1 MKKNKGRKPVG
12 NSGLYGRVT
21 KKQMGGAAK
30 PVGMSG
36 PGFLAGEI
44 PPDGSGKKDL
54 RSIFDFEPSEEDL
67 KRNRAKEN
75 YYKDRARNEGPIMR
89 TNDFQDEDMN
99 GVDDRDESSR
109 GKKRRSGRGGNVPEY
124 VKTGPGRGPRSPS
137 RDQLQRIQEMLAG
150 KADRGGRNPGTRMPR
165 LPGADRG
172 TPPSRGRGIGKIV
185 DRLKDQA
192 RRRTESPYEPKMPGG
207 GRLRPPVMGPDPDIG
222 KMMPRRFEGLGAT
235 LVDALGIKSKGMG
248 DKSRR
253 EPPRPRTTGGRRGR
267 GRRK

>member
-1 MKKNKGRKPVG
+1 MKKNNG

-44 PPDGSGKKDL
+44 PPDGSGSGIAMSQAAREAMKK
-54 RSIFDFEPSEEDL
+54 RREAEE
-67 KRNRAKEN
+67 A
-75 YYKDRARNEGPIMR
+75 ARRRGPKMPPMR

-109 GKKRRSGRGGNVPEY
+109 GKKRPSGRGGNSRGT
-124 VKTGPGRGPRSPS
+124 VKTGPGRGPRGPS

-150 KADRGGRNPGTRMPR
+150 KADRGGRGPRIPR
-165 LPGADRG
+165 L
-172 TPPSRGRGIGKIV
+172 
-185 DRLKDQA
+185 
-192 RRRTESPYEPKMPGG
+192 PGG
-207 GRLRPPVMGPDPDIG
+207 GRLRPPEMGPNPDAERMG
-222 KMMPRRFEGLGAT
+222 PRRFEGMGASII
-235 LVDALGIKSKGMG
+235 DALGIKSGKMG
-248 DKSRR
+248 DKSRK

>member
-1 MKKNKGRKPVG
+1 MKKNNG

-67 KRNRAKEN
+67 KRNRAKKN
-75 YYKDRARNEGPIMR
+75 YYEGRARNEGPIMR
-89 TNDFQDEDMN
+89 TNDFQDKDMN

-109 GKKRRSGRGGNVPEY
+109 GKKRPSGT
-124 VKTGPGRGPRSPS
+124 VKTGPGRGPRGPS
-137 RDQLQRIQEMLAG
+137 RDQLQRIQEMIAG

-172 TPPSRGRGIGKIV
+172 RPPSGDMDKFRDFIKNANAEGGK
-185 DRLKDQA
+185 DMPRL
-192 RRRTESPYEPKMPGG
+192 PGG
-207 GRLRPPVMGPDPDIG
+207 GRLRPPEMGPNPDAERMG
-222 KMMPRRFEGLGAT
+222 PRRFEGMGASIIE
-235 LVDALGIKSKGMG
+235 ALGIKSGKMG
-248 DKSRR
+248 DKSRK

-267 GRRK
+267 GRRD

>member
-1 MKKNKGRKPVG
+1 MKKNKG

-44 PPDGSGKKDL
+44 PPDGSGSGIAMSQAAREAMKK
-54 RSIFDFEPSEEDL
+54 RREAEE
-67 KRNRAKEN
+67 A
-75 YYKDRARNEGPIMR
+75 ARRRGPKMPPMR

-109 GKKRRSGRGGNVPEY
+109 GKKRPSGT
-124 VKTGPGRGPRSPS
+124 VKTGPGRGPRGPS

-150 KADRGGRNPGTRMPR
+150 KADRGGRNPGTFMPR
-165 LPGADRG
+165 LPG
-172 TPPSRGRGIGKIV
+172 
-185 DRLKDQA
+185 
-192 RRRTESPYEPKMPGG
+192 GG
-207 GRLRPPVMGPDPDIG
+207 MLRPPEMGPNPDAERMG
-222 KMMPRRFEGLGAT
+222 PRRFEGMGASIIE
-235 LVDALGIKSKGMG
+235 ALGIKSGKMG
-248 DKSRR
+248 DKSRK

-267 GRRK
+267 GRRD

>member
-1 MKKNKGRKPVG
+1 MMKKNNGRKPVG

-21 KKQMGGAAK
+21 RKQMGGAAK

-44 PPDGSGKKDL
+44 PPDGSGSGIAMSQAAREAMEK
-54 RSIFDFEPSEEDL
+54 RREAEE
-67 KRNRAKEN
+67 A
-75 YYKDRARNEGPIMR
+75 ARRRGPKMPPIR

-109 GKKRRSGRGGNVPEY
+109 GKKRRSGRDGNVRDH

-150 KADRGGRNPGTRMPR
+150 KADRGGR
-165 LPGADRG
+165 
-172 TPPSRGRGIGKIV
+172 GRGNIF

-192 RRRTESPYEPKMPGG
+192 RRRTESPYDPKMPGG

-222 KMMPRRFEGLGAT
+222 RMMPRRFEGLGAT

>member
-1 MKKNKGRKPVG
+1 MMKKNNGRKPVG

-21 KKQMGGAAK
+21 RKQMGGAAK

-67 KRNRAKEN
+67 KRNRAKKN
-75 YYKDRARNEGPIMR
+75 YYESLARNEGPIMR
-89 TNDFQDEDMN
+89 TNDFQDKDMN

-109 GKKRRSGRGGNVPEY
+109 GKKRPPGRGGNSRGT
-124 VKTGPGRGPRSPS
+124 VKTGPGRGPRGPS

-150 KADRGGRNPGTRMPR
+150 KADRGGRNPGTFMPR
-165 LPGADRG
+165 L
-172 TPPSRGRGIGKIV
+172 
-185 DRLKDQA
+185 
-192 RRRTESPYEPKMPGG
+192 PGG
-207 GRLRPPVMGPDPDIG
+207 GRLRPPEMGPNPDAERMG
-222 KMMPRRFEGLGAT
+222 PRRFEGMGASII
-235 LVDALGIKSKGMG
+235 DALGIKSGKMG
-248 DKSRR
+248 DKSRK

>member
-1 MKKNKGRKPVG
+1 MKKNNG

-44 PPDGSGKKDL
+44 PPDRSGKKDL

-67 KRNRAKEN
+67 KRNRAKKN
-75 YYKDRARNEGPIMR
+75 YYESLARNEGPIMR
-89 TNDFQDEDMN
+89 TNDFQDKDMN

-109 GKKRRSGRGGNVPEY
+109 GKKRPPGRGGNSRGT
-124 VKTGPGRGPRSPS
+124 VKTGPGRGPRGPS

-150 KADRGGRNPGTRMPR
+150 KADRGGRNPGTFMPR
-165 LPGADRG
+165 L
-172 TPPSRGRGIGKIV
+172 
-185 DRLKDQA
+185 
-192 RRRTESPYEPKMPGG
+192 PGG
-207 GRLRPPVMGPDPDIG
+207 GRLRPPEMGPNPDAERMG
-222 KMMPRRFEGLGAT
+222 PRRFEGMGASII
-235 LVDALGIKSKGMG
+235 DALGIKSGKMG
-248 DKSRR
+248 DKSRK

>member
-1 MKKNKGRKPVG
+1 MKKNNG

-44 PPDGSGKKDL
+44 PPDRSGSGIAMSQAAREAMKK
-54 RSIFDFEPSEEDL
+54 RREAEE
-67 KRNRAKEN
+67 A
-75 YYKDRARNEGPIMR
+75 ARRRGPKMPPMR

-109 GKKRRSGRGGNVPEY
+109 GKKRPSGT
-124 VKTGPGRGPRSPS
+124 VKTGPGRGPRGPS

-150 KADRGGRNPGTRMPR
+150 KADRGGRNPGTFMPR
-165 LPGADRG
+165 L
-172 TPPSRGRGIGKIV
+172 
-185 DRLKDQA
+185 
-192 RRRTESPYEPKMPGG
+192 PGG
-207 GRLRPPVMGPDPDIG
+207 GRLRPPEMGPNPDAERMG
-222 KMMPRRFEGLGAT
+222 PRRFEGMGASII
-235 LVDALGIKSKGMG
+235 DALGIKSGKMG
-248 DKSRR
+248 DKSRK
-253 EPPRPRTTGGRRGR
+253 EQPRPRTTGGRRGR

>member
-1 MKKNKGRKPVG
+1 MPKRTKRILTMKKNKG

-44 PPDGSGKKDL
+44 PPDGSIIRPDGKIMTAGG
-54 RSIFDFEPSEEDL
+54 SGIAMSEAAREAMK
-67 KRNRAKEN
+67 KRREAEEA
-75 YYKDRARNEGPIMR
+75 ARRRGPKMPPMR

-109 GKKRRSGRGGNVPEY
+109 GKKRPSGT
-124 VKTGPGRGPRSPS
+124 VKTGPGRGPRGPS

-150 KADRGGRNPGTRMPR
+150 KADRGGRNPGTFMPR
-165 LPGADRG
+165 LPG
-172 TPPSRGRGIGKIV
+172 
-185 DRLKDQA
+185 
-192 RRRTESPYEPKMPGG
+192 GG
-207 GRLRPPVMGPDPDIG
+207 MLRPPEMGPNPDAERMG
-222 KMMPRRFEGLGAT
+222 PRRFEGMGASIIE
-235 LVDALGIKSKGMG
+235 ALGIKSGKMG
-248 DKSRR
+248 DKSRK

-267 GRRK
+267 GRRD

>member
-1 MKKNKGRKPVG
+1 MKKNNG

-44 PPDGSGKKDL
+44 PPDRSGSGIAMSQAAREAMKK
-54 RSIFDFEPSEEDL
+54 RREAEE
-67 KRNRAKEN
+67 A
-75 YYKDRARNEGPIMR
+75 ARRRGPKMPPMR
-89 TNDFQDEDMN
+89 TNDFQDKDMN

-109 GKKRRSGRGGNVPEY
+109 GKKRPSGT
-124 VKTGPGRGPRSPS
+124 VKTGPGRGPRGPS

-150 KADRGGRNPGTRMPR
+150 KADRGGRNPGTFMPR
-165 LPGADRG
+165 L
-172 TPPSRGRGIGKIV
+172 
-185 DRLKDQA
+185 
-192 RRRTESPYEPKMPGG
+192 PGG
-207 GRLRPPVMGPDPDIG
+207 GRLRPPEMGPNPDAERMG
-222 KMMPRRFEGLGAT
+222 PRRFEGMGASII
-235 LVDALGIKSKGMG
+235 DALGIKSGKMG
-248 DKSRR
+248 DKSRK

>member
-1 MKKNKGRKPVG
+1 MKKNNG

-44 PPDGSGKKDL
+44 PPDGSGSGIAMSQAAREAMKK
-54 RSIFDFEPSEEDL
+54 RREAEE
-67 KRNRAKEN
+67 A
-75 YYKDRARNEGPIMR
+75 ARRRGPKMPPMR

-109 GKKRRSGRGGNVPEY
+109 GKKRPSGRGGNSRGT
-124 VKTGPGRGPRSPS
+124 VKTGPGRGPRGPS

-150 KADRGGRNPGTRMPR
+150 KADRGGRNPGTFMPR
-165 LPGADRG
+165 L
-172 TPPSRGRGIGKIV
+172 
-185 DRLKDQA
+185 
-192 RRRTESPYEPKMPGG
+192 PGG
-207 GRLRPPVMGPDPDIG
+207 GRLRPPEMGPNPDAERMG
-222 KMMPRRFEGLGAT
+222 PRRFEGMGASIIE
-235 LVDALGIKSKGMG
+235 ALGIKSGKMG
-248 DKSRR
+248 DKSRK